1 MNAESTATAERR
13 QGIVWDSATII
24 LLALA
29 ALSATAAIGGE
40 LLVRAGSGV
49 VPAGVAVV
57 DAALALLLLT
67 AVLVRSARGRGRRD
81 TGEVRSGLIRIAWGS
96 ALVYPGQAIAL
107 VLEYRGS
114 PDLAVAVES
123 ITTLLALPLLA
134 VGVVRLCWPRRLSKA
149 QMRVLIAD
157 ALVGSLGLAVIWV
170 LTIFPG
176 AARMTETPVAGV
188 ANAAALLLSG
198 TLLLVLIAA
207 SRRRAALP
215 ARQLMLIH
223 GAIAVQIA
231 AGAVGFVLMPQGETG
246 VPVSMIGTLL
256 GITLFVLFCQHP
268 AAQPEPER
276 EARARE
282 LYASVVPLLPIPLA
296 SLVLVGVLVADPE
309 PAGAPQ
315 VLGGVLLILLLVSVV
330 VLRALASSELRNAA
344 QERTGSQL
352 TARTE
357 EDWFQVLVGRN
368 QELTLVL
375 HKDGRIAYAAP
386 SVHRATGFD
395 AEQLRGRRFSS
406 LLSGNGANE
415 EMVRALMA
423 EADGLAGRP
432 GAAVDLLLR
441 GPQGVGREVSWRF
454 TALVGLDIE
463 GYLVHG
469 RDVTDERRMAALLA
483 ESDSRDTL
491 TGLHSRNGFLA
502 ATADRPGTRCVLVIN
517 LRRFTAFN
525 DQYGTLAGDQVLGQ
539 VAQILRDLPG
549 PVADPARLTAD
560 TFAVLVT
567 GSVPVSEVV
576 SAAARIREAL
586 RMMTLPDG
594 RPLPLD
600 VAAGYAVGDADEAE
614 MAELLSRAEL
624 AMTNSRRLDRSPL
637 VRFDPKLRLASDA
650 ATTAE
655 ADLRSAL
662 RDRSLVVRYQPI
674 VRLSDG
680 AVVGAEALVRRQ
692 RADGS
697 LESPDVFIPV
707 AEQLGLVDE
716 VDYAVLRRALSEMC
730 EVAEAIGRPL
740 PVSVNVSASE
750 LDDGLEH
757 RVLDALSETR
767 WRPEHLIIEV
777 TETALALRT
786 DEASRLLR
794 RLQQAGCQVAM
805 DDFGTGY
812 SSMASLVEMP
822 VDIVKIDASFTHR
835 LTAGGRGLAM
845 MRAIVEIG
853 RSLNLVTV
861 AEGLASVE
869 QADLLR
875 GMGCDRGQ
883 GYLYA
888 PPLTVEQLIDY
899 VRPDGSVVVME

>member
-1 MNAESTATAERR
+1 MTAETPAETRGS
-13 QGIVWDSATII
+13 GILWDTVSVV
-24 LLALA
+24 LLGLA
-29 ALSATAAIGGE
+29 ALSATAAVGGE
-40 LLVRAGSGV
+40 LLLRAGSGL
-49 VPAGVAVV
+49 VPAGVAVI
-57 DAALALLLLT
+57 DAALSLLLLA
-67 AVLVRSARGRGRRD
+67 AVMVRASRARGRRD
-81 TGEVRSGLIRIAWGS
+81 TADIRSGLERIAWGA
-96 ALVYPGQAIAL
+96 ALVYPGRAAAI
-107 VLEYRGS
+107 VLAQWS
-114 PDLAVAVES
+114 SADLAVAVEAV
-123 ITTLLALPLLA
+123 TTLLALPLIA
-134 VGVVRLCWPRRLSKA
+134 VGLVKLTWPRRLSKA

-157 ALVGSLGLAVIWV
+157 ASVGSLGLAVIWM
-170 LTIFPG
+170 LTVFP
-176 AARMTETPVAGV
+176 AAAQAEDFRLAGFL
-188 ANAAALLLSG
+188 NAGALLLAA

-207 SRRRAALP
+207 ARRRAALP
-215 ARQLMLIH
+215 ARQLFLIH
-223 GAIAVQIA
+223 GAIALQIA
-231 AGAVGFVLMPQGETG
+231 AGAASFVVLPEGSTS
-246 VPVSMIGTLL
+246 VPVTLIGTVL
-256 GITLFVLFCQHP
+256 GIALFVLFCMH
-268 AAQPEPER
+268 ASAQPESR
-276 EARARE
+276 HEARARE

-296 SLVLVGVLVADPE
+296 SLVLVGVLAADPG
-309 PAGAPQ
+309 PAGTAQ
-315 VLGGVLLILLLVSVV
+315 ILGGVLLILLLVSVV

-344 QERTGSQL
+344 REHAGAQL
-352 TARTE
+352 TSSTE

-375 HKDGRIAYAAP
+375 HRDGRIAYATP
-386 SVHRATGFD
+386 SVRQATGFD
-395 AEQLRGRRFSS
+395 ANELRGRLFAS

-415 EMVRALMA
+415 TAVRSLMA
-423 EADGLAGRP
+423 EADGLGGEP
-432 GAAVDLLLR
+432 GEAVDLLLR
-441 GPQGVGREVSWRF
+441 VPQGVGREVSWRF

-469 RDVTDERRMAALLA
+469 RDVTDERRMEALLA
-483 ESDSRDTL
+483 ESVSRDTL
-491 TGLHSRNGFLA
+491 TGLHSRSGFVNS
-502 ATADRPGTRCVLVIN
+502 TADRRGTRCVLVIN

-525 DQYGTLAGDQVLGQ
+525 DQYGASAGDQVLRQ
-539 VAQILRDLPG
+539 VAQMLRDLPG
-549 PVADPARLTAD
+549 PVSDPARLTAD
-560 TFAVLVT
+560 TYAMLVT

-600 VAAGYAVGDADEAE
+600 VAAGYAVSDSDDTP

-624 AMTNSRRLDRSPL
+624 AMTNSRGLERSPL
-637 VRFDPKLRLASDA
+637 VRFDPKLRLASDVAA
-650 ATTAE
+650 ATE

-680 AVVGAEALVRRQ
+680 AVVGAEALVRRR

-697 LESPDVFIPV
+697 LESPEVFIPV

-716 VDYAVLRRALSEMC
+716 VDNAVLMRALGEMSQ
-730 EVAEAIGRPL
+730 VAEAVGRPL

-750 LDDGLEH
+750 LNDGLEH
-757 RVLDALSETR
+757 RVLDALAETR
-767 WRPEHLIIEV
+767 WRPEHLVIEV
-777 TETALALRT
+777 TETALAMGT

-835 LTAGGRGLAM
+835 LTAAGRGLAM

-853 RSLNLVTV
+853 RSLNLVTL
-861 AEGLASVE
+861 AEGLSSVE

-888 PPLTVEQLIDY
+888 PPLTPEQLIDY
-899 VRPDGSVVVME
+899 VRPDGAVVVME